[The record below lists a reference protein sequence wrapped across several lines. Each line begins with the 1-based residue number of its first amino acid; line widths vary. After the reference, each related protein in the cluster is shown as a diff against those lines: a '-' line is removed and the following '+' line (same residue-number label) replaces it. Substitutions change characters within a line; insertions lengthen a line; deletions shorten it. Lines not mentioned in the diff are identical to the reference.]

1 MLPTQCTCN
10 KVRRAARVLS
20 RLYDEALAPAGLR
33 VTQFSL
39 LRAAQRLGEVC
50 ISELAAATGHERST
64 LTRTLRVLQQEGLV
78 RLVGGDDQRTR
89 RVALTE
95 RGRAAIERALPY
107 WDGAQARIGREL
119 GADRR
124 SALFALLDDVER
136 LADGAPARSP
146 LDLGSNR

>member
-1 MLPTQCTCN
+1 MIATKCTCT

-50 ISELAAATGHERST
+50 ISELAEATGYERST
-64 LTRTLRVLQQEGLV
+64 LARTLRVLEKAGLV
-78 RLVGGDDQRTR
+78 RLAGGDDQRTR
-89 RVALTE
+89 RVALTDE
-95 RGRAAIERALPY
+95 GRAAIERALPR
-107 WDGAQARIGREL
+107 WEGAQAGISRKL
-119 GADRR
+119 GADKR

-136 LADGAPARSP
+136 LAE
-146 LDLGSNR
+146 